1 MTGGKK
7 KYRRAERAFAFKVLY
22 GMDFIPVES
31 EAALLAAFLNSPG
44 RPEDFDPE
52 NSYAWELVL
61 GIWKER
67 ARLDAALDA
76 LARNWR
82 VERMGKVE
90 TAVLRIALFELQRDN
105 PDVPPKVVI
114 NEAVE
119 LSKHYGN
126 DKSGV
131 FVNGLLDAAAKKP
144 DNGDPACQGISD
156 QGISDEVQSARN

>member
-1 MTGGKK
+1 MTGNKK

-22 GMDFIPVES
+22 SMDFTPAGS
-31 EAALLAAFLNSPG
+31 EAAVLAAFLNSPG
-44 RPEDFDPE
+44 RPADFDPE

-67 ARLDAALDA
+67 DRLDAALDT

-82 VERMGKVE
+82 VERMGKIE
-90 TAVLRIALFELQRDN
+90 TAILRIALFELRRNN
-105 PDVPPKVVI
+105 PGVPPKVAI

-119 LSKHYGN
+119 LSKHYGS

-131 FVNGLLDAAAKKP
+131 FVNGLLDAAAKNP
-144 DNGDPACQGISD
+144 DNDASACR
-156 QGISDEVQSARN
+156 GISDEV